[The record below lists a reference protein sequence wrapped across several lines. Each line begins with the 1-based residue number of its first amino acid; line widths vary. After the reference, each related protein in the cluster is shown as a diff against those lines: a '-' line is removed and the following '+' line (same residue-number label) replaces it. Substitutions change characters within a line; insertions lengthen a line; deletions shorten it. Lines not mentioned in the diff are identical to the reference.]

1 MARCEFP
8 LTIHLGVPMNPT
20 LPKTF
25 HPHRGLLGIAE
36 RLARVV
42 EKKSGLEF
50 WDGEEGLGGVVAELL
65 TSEGV
70 PSKPIELTPR
80 KLAEQAGFVK
90 RKRKPGTVRRAKA

>member
-1 MARCEFP
+1 MSTFRPIVAP
-8 LTIHLGVPMNPT
+8 

-25 HPHRGLLGIAE
+25 TPHKGLLGIAE
-36 RLARVV
+36 RLARAV

-70 PSKPIELTPR
+70 PKKPIELTPR